1 MVALAPSHAP
11 RCAEQDGDHSYI
23 RLNFNFGPGY
33 EPCVKF
39 PGAICL
45 KELSFRTAD
54 TQHAAK
60 VRPGSKSQPCLITTT
75 DKLYRPFVSTHSPAS
90 QLHAA
95 DGVLT
100 HDLVIVLG

>member
-1 MVALAPSHAP
+1 MRYAVLFSPAHLDSVWTVASAAASVLALRHAA
-11 RCAEQDGDHSYI
+11 RRSAQDGDHSYI

-60 VRPGSKSQPCLITTT
+60 VGPVARQQGM
-75 DKLYRPFVSTHSPAS
+75 
-90 QLHAA
+90 
-95 DGVLT
+95 
-100 HDLVIVLG
+100 

>member
-1 MVALAPSHAP
+1 MRHPWV
-11 RCAEQDGDHSYI
+11 QDGDHSYI

-60 VRPGSKSQPCLITTT
+60 VPL
-75 DKLYRPFVSTHSPAS
+75 
-90 QLHAA
+90 
-95 DGVLT
+95 
-100 HDLVIVLG
+100 

>member
-1 MVALAPSHAP
+1 M
-11 RCAEQDGDHSYI
+11 QDGDHSYI

-33 EPCVKF
+33 EPCIKF

-60 VRPGSKSQPCLITTT
+60 VRLEPQTQHH
-75 DKLYRPFVSTHSPAS
+75 KLGDVHNDSGKEARIELCFTRRLQA
-90 QLHAA
+90 
-95 DGVLT
+95 
-100 HDLVIVLG
+100 

>member
-1 MVALAPSHAP
+1 M
-11 RCAEQDGDHSYI
+11 QDGDHSYI

-60 VRPGSKSQPCLITTT
+60 VPLQRYAEMESG
-75 DKLYRPFVSTHSPAS
+75 H
-90 QLHAA
+90 
-95 DGVLT
+95 
-100 HDLVIVLG
+100 

>member
-1 MVALAPSHAP
+1 MTTRRWLCPCPVA
-11 RCAEQDGDHSYI
+11 QDGDHSYI

-60 VRPGSKSQPCLITTT
+60 VCMFQHC
-75 DKLYRPFVSTHSPAS
+75 
-90 QLHAA
+90 
-95 DGVLT
+95 GV
-100 HDLVIVLG
+100 ICW